1 MNFISKNIKSK
12 HLYCYFLVNNELK
25 LSSGKVASQV
35 GHASQL
41 LTEKLINSDIWDLY
55 NKSSNP
61 KIILKVPNH
70 IVMEEILQKTI
81 EFQKVLVIDKGLTQC
96 LPNTLTVIGYA
107 PMLKDQVPD
116 CIKCL
121 KLF

>member
-12 HLYCYFLVNNELK
+12 QLYCYFLVNKGVK

-55 NKSSNP
+55 NKSSNA

-70 IVMEEILQKTI
+70 IIMEEILQKTG
-81 EFQKVLVIDKGLTQC
+81 EFQKVLIFDKGLTQC
-96 LPNTLTVIGYA
+96 PPNTLTVIGYA
-107 PMLKDQVPD
+107 PMLKQQVPD
-116 CIKCL
+116 CFKCL

>member
-1 MNFISKNIKSK
+1 MNFISKNIKNK
-12 HLYCYFLVNNELK
+12 NLYCYFLVNKELK

-55 NKSSNP
+55 KKSYNP
-61 KIILKVPNH
+61 KIVLKVPNH
-70 IVMEEILQKTI
+70 YVMEEIIQKTTD
-81 EFQKVLVIDKGLTQC
+81 FQKVLVIDKGLTQC
-96 LPNTLTVIGYA
+96 PTNTLTVIGYA
-107 PMLKDQVPD
+107 PMRKEQVPE
-116 CIKCL
+116 CFKYL

>member
-12 HLYCYFLVNNELK
+12 HLYCYFLVNKELK

-107 PMLKDQVPD
+107 PMLKEQVPD